1 MKKLHMSEALQ
12 YLKDAQPQLI
22 SRSVRN
28 EHLGVMGAESV
39 ETYHTKEGVVMRMV
53 SSMGGCT
60 LEIDE

>member
-1 MKKLHMSEALQ
+1 MKKLHMGEALQ
-12 YLKDAQPQLI
+12 YLKDAQPQMI

-28 EHLGVMGAESV
+28 EHLGAMGAENV
-39 ETYHTKEGVVMRMV
+39 ETYRTKEGVVMRMV